1 MLLGS
6 VSCFEDREAGLWWC
20 SIGKDRRLTEVP
32 LWASCLCHGV
42 KNKYIQIRA
51 ASVVRCP
58 CGHWTVFVNGRRHLR
73 EDHFDPGFDKIMEE
87 GV

>member
-1 MLLGS
+1 MRTERLGYGGALS
-6 VSCFEDREAGLWWC
+6 ERTGDLQKYHSGPRVCVMVLK
-20 SIGKDRRLTEVP
+20 I
-32 LWASCLCHGV
+32 
-42 KNKYIQIRA
+42 KYIQIRA